1 MKVAVVTGSDLRS
14 FGGGEKDVL
23 NWTSRLKDDFDIT
36 IFSLEDPNPKNHRIS
51 KSQLPDVKIVWYKGK
66 KLRLLKDVLLLQKL
80 DVSDFDKVYS
90 MCQGFLLNRKI
101 MKNSKKFLL
110 GIHTQNT
117 FRKDPIESNKIWKR
131 FFYRLL
137 YSIQI
142 HYVKKAD
149 EIRIQNK
156 DDKKSLMEIGYKGK
170 IWNVPPCMFDTT
182 PEPLQTDQFY
192 VVWFNRVSE
201 EKRPEDLI
209 EIAKAIP
216 SIEFHAIGS
225 GPLTYLFDNSK
236 LLNLKKLGFLP
247 DGVLSDELRKA
258 SLCIFTSRGENFG
271 MSSVE
276 AQAFGVPTLS
286 YNVMG
291 LRDYNEVVE
300 NIEAMISGINAFY
313 EKFTRDKES
322 YFNMRRKLRE
332 DALKKFSNTVVLPQI
347 RKMITE

>member
-23 NWTSRLKDDFDIT
+23 NWTSRLKDELDIT
-36 IFSLEDPNPKNHRIS
+36 IFSLEDPNIKNHRIH

-66 KLRLLKDVLLLQKL
+66 KLRLLKDVMPLQKL
-80 DVSDFDKVYS
+80 DVSGFDKVYS

-117 FRKDPIESNKIWKR
+117 FRKTPIVSNKIWKR
-131 FFYRLL
+131 FFYKLL
-137 YSIQI
+137 YPIQI

-156 DDKKSLMEIGYKGK
+156 DDQQSLIEIGYKGK
-170 IWNVPPCMFDTT
+170 IWNVPPSMFDST
-182 PEPLQTDQFY
+182 PEPLQTDHFY

-201 EKRPEDLI
+201 EKRPEELV
-209 EIAKAIP
+209 EIAKSIP

-225 GPLTYLFDNSK
+225 GPLMYLFDDSS

-247 DGVLSDELRKA
+247 DDKLADELRKA

-271 MSSVE
+271 MSAIE

-300 NIEAMISGINAFY
+300 DRQAMVSRIN
-313 EKFTRDKES
+313 KFHEDFINDKES
-322 YFNMRRKLRE
+322 YFNMRLKIRK
-332 DALKKFSNTVVLPQI
+332 DTLKKFSNEVVLPQI
-347 RKMITE
+347 KEMMTE